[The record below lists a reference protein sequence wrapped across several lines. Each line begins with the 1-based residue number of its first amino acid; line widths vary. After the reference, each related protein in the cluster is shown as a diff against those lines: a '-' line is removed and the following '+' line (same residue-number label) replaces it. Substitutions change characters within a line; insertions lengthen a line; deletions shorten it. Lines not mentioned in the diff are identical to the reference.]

1 MKKLTI
7 EIEILNKFSFN
18 VKDAPNLR
26 HILAP
31 PNNVG
36 VYVLKK
42 GEDVLYVGM
51 SNALSNRISDHLRG
65 STEASETFY
74 EEIDSFDVYI
84 TENNSYADL
93 LETYLIMTHL
103 PPYNTAKKPVDSIRF
118 IDVETEL
125 IEIDEMISELLEYA
139 EELNREY
146 VTGFEGLLDDRY
158 CIQHE
163 LKAVDKRIEELRK
176 RRKVLRAFGAEPLE
190 NISNFANEENRL
202 NGRLFWRIK
211 QEELLQGER
220 LSE

>member
-1 MKKLTI
+1 MKKLTV

-18 VKDAPNLR
+18 VKDTPNLR

-51 SNALSNRISDHLRG
+51 SNVLSSRISDHLRG
-65 STEASETFY
+65 STETSEAFY

-93 LETYLIMTHL
+93 LETYLIMTYL

-125 IEIDEMISELLEYA
+125 IEIDEMISDLLEHIRA
-139 EELNREY
+139 LKDEY
-146 VTGFEGLLDDRY
+146 VSGFDGMLDDNY
-158 CIQHE
+158 CIYHE
-163 LKAVDKRIEELRK
+163 IKTVEGRIKKLRE
-176 RRKVLRAFGAEPLE
+176 RRKILRASGAEPLD
-190 NISNFANEENRL
+190 NVSNFAEEENRADS
-202 NGRLFWRIK
+202 RIFWKLK
-211 QEELLQGER
+211 QRELLRGER

>member
-26 HILAP
+26 HILTP

-51 SNALSNRISDHLRG
+51 SNVLSSRISDHLRG
-65 STEASETFY
+65 STETSETFY

-125 IEIDEMISELLEYA
+125 IEIDEMISDLLEHIRA
-139 EELNREY
+139 LKDEY
-146 VTGFEGLLDDRY
+146 VSGFDGMLDDNY
-158 CIQHE
+158 CIYHE
-163 LKAVDKRIEELRK
+163 IKTVEGRIKELRE
-176 RRKVLRAFGAEPLE
+176 RRKILRASGAEPLD
-190 NISNFANEENRL
+190 NVSNFAEEENRADS
-202 NGRLFWRIK
+202 RIFWKLK
-211 QEELLQGER
+211 QRELLRGER

>member
-26 HILAP
+26 RILAP

-36 VYVLKK
+36 VYTLKK

-51 SNALSNRISDHLRG
+51 STILSSRISDHLRG
-65 STEASETFY
+65 STETSEAFY

-103 PPYNTAKKPVDSIRF
+103 PPYNTAKKPVDSIRL

-125 IEIDEMISELLEYA
+125 IEIDEKISDLLDYIRA
-139 EELNREY
+139 LKDEY
-146 VTGFEGLLDDRY
+146 VSGFDGMLDDNY
-158 CIQHE
+158 CIYHE
-163 LKAVDKRIEELRK
+163 IKTIERRIKELRE
-176 RRKVLRAFGAEPLE
+176 RRKILRASGAEPLD
-190 NISNFANEENRL
+190 NVSNFAEEENRADS
-202 NGRLFWRIK
+202 RIFWKLK
-211 QEELLQGER
+211 QRELLRGER